1 MATTNNSKSFFDLP
15 VTTQL
20 VYLILTLLGFGFL
33 LILNPITLFVLNIIK
48 PRWANDFAHSDE
60 LYSERCQKFFT
71 WQAKKWP
78 WLWAKWWYTSKEI
91 GCLTDDKQLD
101 YYYNVSHSI
110 ETLNAMS
117 IHNSA
122 KVIGK
127 DFEGFKEYI
136 ASVNTLNAMST
147 AISAK
152 DAYINMS
159 YNLFCAFIRAS
170 IEKDDMSALGDY
182 LKRGTLPKDQVKILS
197 EYASD
202 STSGVYSNTWL
213 ALVFY
218 DYVERCGL
226 GQDLLKTL
234 FERPNSAHFKKEV
247 ERRQNIYSQRVFT
260 KSQRGTKQTDAW
272 LAFCETTKEICPQA
286 QMEMGLD
293 QYHVFHKTGHTLDA
307 EAILHILSHNSD
319 RMMAQLIFEYEPNY
333 GIVSDDI
340 KEFLD
345 KNLVLRSL
353 RDSVIENHPDDL
365 QRRIYGN
372 EKLTEEELSKVF
384 DYPNAGQLIFNYVTR
399 YPLPENLHKR
409 MLELPERAHACIL
422 MYYHNEV
429 SPQEWCLGKFHLAD
443 DVRREAIKRGW
454 IREKKK

>member
-1 MATTNNSKSFFDLP
+1 MATSNSKSFFDLP

-20 VYLILTLLGFGFL
+20 FLLVGFL
-33 LILNPITLFVLNIIK
+33 WKVQLLLIFNPLTLFVLNIFK
-48 PRWANDFAHSDE
+48 PRWAMLVAHWKE
-60 LYSERCQKFFT
+60 LYDKKSQEFFT
-71 WQAKKWP
+71 RQAKKWP
-78 WLWAKWWYTSKEI
+78 WHWAKWWYTSKEI

-101 YYYNVSHSI
+101 YYYNVSHSSG
-110 ETLNAMS
+110 TLNAMS

-127 DFEGFKEYI
+127 DFEEFKGYI
-136 ASVNTLNAMST
+136 ATVNTLNAMSI

-170 IEKDDMSALGDY
+170 IEKDDMSALRDY
-182 LKRGTLPKDQVKILS
+182 LKHGTLPKDQVVILS
-197 EYASD
+197 EYARK
-202 STSGVYSNTWL
+202 STTVVYSNTWL
-213 ALVFY
+213 ALIFY

-226 GQDLLKTL
+226 GKDLLKNL
-234 FERPNSAHFKKEV
+234 LERPCPAKFKEEV
-247 ERRQNIYSQRVFT
+247 EKRQNIYSQRVFT

-272 LAFCETTKEICPQA
+272 LAFCKNTKEICPQA

-319 RMMAQLIFEYEPNY
+319 RTMAQLIFEYEPNF
-333 GIVSDDI
+333 GIANDDI

-365 QRRIYGN
+365 QRRMFGN
-372 EKLTEEELSKVF
+372 EKLTEEELTKVF
-384 DYPNAGQLIFNYVTR
+384 DYPNAGQLIFNYITYR
-399 YPLPENLHKR
+399 PIPENLHKR
-409 MLELPERAHACIL
+409 MLELPERADACIL
-422 MYYHNEV
+422 MYYYNEV

-454 IREKKK
+454 ITEKKK

>member
-20 VYLILTLLGFGFL
+20 FYLIGFL
-33 LILNPITLFVLNIIK
+33 WTVQLLLIFNPLTLFVLNIFK
-48 PRWANDFAHSDE
+48 PRWARNVAHWNE
-60 LYSERCQKFFT
+60 LYDKKSQEFFT
-71 WQAKKWP
+71 RQAKKWP
-78 WLWAKWWYTSKEI
+78 WHWAKWWYTREELKE
-91 GCLTDDKQLD
+91 LSVERQLD
-101 YYYNVSHSI
+101 YYYDVDCSAK
-110 ETLNAMS
+110 TLAAMS
-117 IHNSA
+117 RKA
-122 KVIGK
+122 AFRVIDDGLGNN
-127 DFEGFKEYI
+127 FEGLKKNINEIKMSPELFRVFIRKSFKE
-136 ASVNTLNAMST
+136 
-147 AISAK
+147 
-152 DAYINMS
+152 
-159 YNLFCAFIRAS
+159 
-170 IEKDDMSALGDY
+170 DDMSVLSDY
-182 LKRGTLPKDQVKILS
+182 LKRGTLSKELVECLAD
-197 EYASD
+197 EARE
-202 STSGVYSNTWL
+202 STTGIYSNSWL

-247 ERRQNIYSQRVFT
+247 ERRQGIYEQRVFT
-260 KSQRGTKQTDAW
+260 KSQRGSKSPHAW
-272 LAFCETTKEICPQA
+272 LHFCGNTKEICKQA
-286 QMEMGLD
+286 QMEMGVD
-293 QYHVFHKTGHTLDA
+293 QYHVFHETGHTLDA

-353 RDSVIENHPDDL
+353 RDSVIVDHPDDL
-365 QRRIYGN
+365 QRRMFGK

-384 DYPNAGQLIFNYVTR
+384 DYPNAGKLIFNYVTF

-409 MLELPERAHACIL
+409 MLELPERADACIL

-454 IREKKK
+454 ITEKKK

>member
-1 MATTNNSKSFFDLP
+1 M
-15 VTTQL
+15 TTQL

-33 LILNPITLFVLNIIK
+33 LILNPITLFVLNIFK

-60 LYSERCQKFFT
+60 LYSERCQKFFDL
-71 WQAKKWP
+71 QAKKWP
-78 WLWAKWWYTSKEI
+78 WHWAKWWYTSEELKE
-91 GCLTDDKQLD
+91 LSVERQLD
-101 YYYNVSHSI
+101 YYYDVDCSAK
-110 ETLNAMS
+110 TLAAMS
-117 IHNSA
+117 SEA
-122 KVIGK
+122 SLAVIDDGMGNN
-127 DFEGFKEYI
+127 FEGFKKNINEI
-136 ASVNTLNAMST
+136 KMSPE
-147 AISAK
+147 
-152 DAYINMS
+152 
-159 YNLFCAFIRAS
+159 LFRAFIQKS
-170 IEKDDMSALGDY
+170 IQEDDMSTLSDY
-182 LKRGTLPKDQVKILS
+182 LKRGTLSKELVECLAD
-197 EYASD
+197 EARD
-202 STSGVYSNTWL
+202 STGGIYSNTWL

-226 GQDLLKTL
+226 GQEMLKNLL
-234 FERPNSAHFKKEV
+234 ERPSSAKFKEEV
-247 ERRQNIYSQRVFT
+247 EKRQNIYSQRVFT

-272 LAFCETTKEICPQA
+272 LSYCETTKEICPQA

-307 EAILHILSHNSD
+307 EAILHILGHNSD
-319 RMMAQLIFEYEPNY
+319 RVMAQLIFEYEPNY
-333 GIVSDDI
+333 GIANDDI

-365 QRRIYGN
+365 QKRIYGN
-372 EKLTEEELSKVF
+372 EKLTEEELTKVF

-454 IREKKK
+454 IPEKKD

>member
-33 LILNPITLFVLNIIK
+33 LILNPITLFVLNIFK

-60 LYSERCQKFFT
+60 LYSERCQKFFAR
-71 WQAKKWP
+71 QAKKWP

-226 GQDLLKTL
+226 GQEMLKNLL
-234 FERPNSAHFKKEV
+234 ERPSSAKFKEEV
-247 ERRQNIYSQRVFT
+247 EKRQNIYSQRVFT
-260 KSQRGTKQTDAW
+260 KSQRGSKSPHAW
-272 LAFCETTKEICPQA
+272 LHFCGKTKEICKQA
-286 QMEMGLD
+286 QMEMGVD
-293 QYHVFHKTGHTLDA
+293 QYHVFHETGHTLDA

-319 RMMAQLIFEYEPNY
+319 RTMAELIFEYEPNF
-333 GIVSDDI
+333 GIANDDI
-340 KEFLD
+340 KELIEKKPEL
-345 KNLVLRSL
+345 KNIFNDANIAL
-353 RDSVIENHPDDL
+353 IEKDL
-365 QRRIYGN
+365 EQRICNR
-372 EKLTEEELSKVF
+372 EELTEEQINKMF
-384 DYPNAGQLIFNYVTR
+384 DCPNAGQLVIDYIGF
-399 YPLPENLHKR
+399 YPLPQKFHKR
-409 MLELPERAHACIL
+409 MLELETADGVLGYYL
-422 MYYHNEV
+422 MQSWFSEDYKLDSEV
-429 SPQEWCLGKFHLAD
+429 YEECK
-443 DVRREAIKRGW
+443 KRGLRIEPDPEW
-454 IREKKK
+454 DD